1 MINKINDRYF
11 SVLEGGRML
20 NAHKLINGIGYREP
34 GISMHFET
42 L

>member
-1 MINKINDRYF
+1 MLKKMSDRYF
-11 SVLEGGRML
+11 QVLEEGIMV
-20 NAHKLINGIGYREP
+20 NAHKLINGIRYREP